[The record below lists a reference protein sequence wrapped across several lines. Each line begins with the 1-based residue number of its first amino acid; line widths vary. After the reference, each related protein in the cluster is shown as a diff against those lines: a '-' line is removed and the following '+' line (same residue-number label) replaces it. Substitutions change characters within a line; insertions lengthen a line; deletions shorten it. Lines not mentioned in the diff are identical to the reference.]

1 MASFYRLFCRLTA
14 VALLIAGFS
23 DFALSALTKQD
34 NDTQLQDIVT
44 WDEYSILIRGERIM
58 FYSGEVHP
66 FRLPSPG
73 AWLDVFQK
81 LRASGFAGVSFYL
94 MWGLLEGEPGH
105 VRMDG
110 VFALQEFFDAASEA
124 GVYLLARPG
133 PYINAEVSGG
143 GFPGWIQRIKGDI
156 RSDNPE
162 FLEATRT
169 YLSHVGRIIA
179 DAQITNGGPVILVQP
194 ENEYSVCS
202 DYTSGNVTGCLRK
215 DYMAFVESQLRS
227 AGITVPFISNDA
239 VPVGNWAPGSGKGA
253 VDIYGADHYPFSWGV
268 GCSNPANWTRGYWL
282 LDQLNY
288 TIHERLSPSNPFA
301 MVEYQGGA
309 ADFWGGDGVDA
320 CVALINHEF
329 ARVFNKL
336 LYSMRVTVLNL
347 YMIFGGTNWGN
358 LGHAKGYTSYDVG
371 AAIAENRALDRE
383 KYSEL
388 KLQGYFLQSSPS
400 YLTSSP
406 DNGTFG
412 EFTDSRAVVVTQL
425 KAEKTGYYV
434 VRHTEHDTLAST
446 HYSLRVPT
454 SKGSFAIPQLGG
466 TLSLNGRDS
475 KIHVVDYP
483 VGNIN
488 LVYSTAEVLTWRRF
502 KSGTVLLVYGGEG
515 ERHEFSLPRS
525 FGCPTARQ
533 GDHYKCR
540 LLGSL
545 AIVNWAVGAKRQVLH
560 FGSGL
565 EVYLLWRNEAYNY
578 WILDLPEPAPL
589 NNYTSPSRLRSTDS
603 SVIVKAGYLVRTA
616 KMSGMSLYLTGDANR
631 TTEVEVI
638 AAPATPERLYFN
650 GKRVPTKSITHGR
663 RELWKIQA
671 GYDDSR
677 WISCTNKDTNNTR
690 ALTTPTSLYASDYK
704 FHSGSLLY
712 RGHFTASGGESRLFI
727 STQSGDGF
735 GHSIWLNS
743 TFIGSWAGQSGVASR
758 NQTLRFPQ
766 KLKAGAPYVITVL
779 IDHMGLH
786 DNWLADAQE
795 MKEPRGILDYEL
807 SGHPNQSDVS
817 WKMTGNIGGEFYLD
831 RSRGPLN
838 EGSLY
843 VERQGFHLPGAPI
856 NRWKKT
862 ALNGPTRAGVG
873 LFATTFDLDLPRG
886 YDIPISLSIKNS
898 TQPSGSGYTGSP
910 AVANF
915 RIQIFVNGWQLGKY
929 GKKPPP
935 FVHSNALINVTV
947 NNLGPQSRFVLPE
960 GILNHHGPNYL
971 ALTLWCLDEMGAKIE
986 GVALEADAV
995 IQSGKKLTPL
1005 VEGIRYSERSDA
1017 Y

>member
-1 MASFYRLFCRLTA
+1 MLTEIMASFYCLFCRLTTL
-14 VALLIAGFS
+14 ALLIVGFS
-23 DFALSALTKQD
+23 DFALSAFPQQD
-34 NDTQLQDIVT
+34 NSTQLQDSVT

-58 FYSGEVHP
+58 LYSGEVHP

-81 LRASGFAGVSFYL
+81 LRASGFTGVSFYL

-110 VFALQEFFDAASEA
+110 VFALQEFFNAASEA

-194 ENEYSVCS
+194 ENEYSVCA

-215 DYMAFVESQLRS
+215 DYMEFVESQLRS

-239 VPVGNWAPGSGKGA
+239 VPVGNWAPGTGKGA

-268 GCSNPANWTRGYWL
+268 GSTLRIGL
-282 LDQLNY
+282 
-288 TIHERLSPSNPFA
+288 E
-301 MVEYQGGA
+301 
-309 ADFWGGDGVDA
+309 
-320 CVALINHEF
+320 
-329 ARVFNKL
+329 
-336 LYSMRVTVLNL
+336 
-347 YMIFGGTNWGN
+347 IFGGTNWGN

-412 EFTDSRAVVVTQL
+412 EFTDSRAIVVTQL

-434 VRHTEHDTLAST
+434 VRHTEHDTLASAY
-446 HYSLRVPT
+446 YSLRVPT
-454 SKGSFAIPQLGG
+454 SKGSFTIPQLGG

-488 LVYSTAEVLTWRRF
+488 LVYSTAEILAWRRF
-502 KSGTVLLVYGGEG
+502 KSRTVLLVYGGEG
-515 ERHEFSLPRS
+515 ERHEFALPRS
-525 FGCPTARQ
+525 FGCPTALQ

-540 LLGSL
+540 LLGPL
-545 AIVNWAVGAKRQVLH
+545 AIVNWAVGAKRQILC

-578 WILDLPEPAPL
+578 WVLDLPEPAPL

-616 KMSGMSLYLTGDANR
+616 KMSGTSLYLTGDVNR

-638 AAPATPERLYFN
+638 AAPVTPERLYFN
-650 GKRVPTKSITHGR
+650 GKRVPNKSTNSRTKGIVKYLAPNIKLPDLSR
-663 RELWKIQA
+663 LSWRYLDSLPEIQA

-677 WISCTNKDTNNTR
+677 WVSCTNKDTNNTR

-712 RGHFTASGGESRLFI
+712 RGHFTASGSESQLFI
-727 STQSGDGF
+727 STQGGDGF

-807 SGHPNQSDVS
+807 SGHSHQSDVS
-817 WKMTGNIGGEFYLD
+817 WKMTGNLGGESYLD
-831 RSRGPLN
+831 HSRGPLN

-862 ALNGPTRAGVG
+862 ALSGPTRAGVG
-873 LFATTFDLDLPRG
+873 LFATTFDLDLPQG
-886 YDIPISLSIKNS
+886 YDIPISLSIKNL
-898 TQPSGSGYTGSP
+898 TQPSGNGHTGSP

-929 GKKPPP
+929 
-935 FVHSNALINVTV
+935 V

-971 ALTLWCLDEMGAKIE
+971 ALTLWCLDEMGTKVD
-986 GVALEADAV
+986 GVALKADAV
-995 IQSGKKLTPL
+995 IYSGKKLTPL
-1005 VEGIRYSERSDA
+1005 VEGTRYSERTDG

>member
-1 MASFYRLFCRLTA
+1 MTSFYCLFCRLTT

-23 DFALSALTKQD
+23 DFAFSALIKHD
-34 NDTQLQDIVT
+34 NSTQLQDIVT

-58 FYSGEVHP
+58 FFSGEVHP

-81 LRASGFAGVSFYL
+81 LRASGFTGVSFYL
-94 MWGLLEGEPGH
+94 MWGLLEGEPGN

-179 DAQITNGGPVILVQP
+179 DAQIANGGPVILVQP
-194 ENEYSVCS
+194 ENEYSVCA

-268 GCSNPANWTRGYWL
+268 GCSNPSNWTRGYWL

-309 ADFWGGDGVDA
+309 ADFWGGDGVDS

-347 YMIFGGTNWGN
+347 FSEGLTGVIW
-358 LGHAKGYTSYDVG
+358 GHAKGYTSYDVG

-412 EFTDSRAVVVTQL
+412 EFTDSRAVVVTHL

-434 VRHTEHDTLAST
+434 VRHTEHGTLASR

-483 VGNIN
+483 
-488 LVYSTAEVLTWRRF
+488 S
-502 KSGTVLLVYGGEG
+502 KTVLLVYGGEG

-525 FGCPTARQ
+525 FGCPTAPQ
-533 GDHYKCR
+533 GHHYKCR

-545 AIVNWAVGAKRQVLH
+545 AIVNWAVDAKRQVLR

-578 WILDLPEPAPL
+578 WVLDLPEPAPL

-616 KMSGMSLYLTGDANR
+616 KMSGTSLYLTGDVNR

-638 AAPATPERLYFN
+638 AAPVTPERLYFN
-650 GKRVPTKSITHGR
+650 GERVPTKSTSLRTTGIVKYLPPNIKLPDLSR
-663 RELWKIQA
+663 LSWRYLDSLPEIQA

-677 WISCTNKDTNNTR
+677 WVSCTNKDTNNTR
-690 ALTTPTSLYASDYK
+690 ALKTPTSLYASDYK

-712 RGHFTASGGESRLFI
+712 RGHFTSSGSESRLFI
-727 STQSGDGF
+727 STQGGDGF

-743 TFIGSWAGQSGVASR
+743 TFIGSWVGQSGVASR

-766 KLKAGAPYVITVL
+766 KLKTGAPYVITIL

-807 SGHPNQSDVS
+807 SGHSSLSDVS
-817 WKMTGNIGGEFYLD
+817 WKMTGNLGGESYLD
-831 RSRGPLN
+831 HSRGPLN

-843 VERQGFHLPGAPI
+843 VERRGFHLPGAPI

-873 LFATTFDLDLPRG
+873 LFATTFDLDLPQG

-898 TQPSGSGYTGSP
+898 TQPSGSGHTGSP

-915 RIQIFVNGWQLGKY
+915 RIQIYVNGWQLGKY
-929 GKKPPP
+929 
-935 FVHSNALINVTV
+935 V
-947 NNLGPQSRFVLPE
+947 NNLGPQRRFVLPE

-971 ALTLWCLDEMGAKIE
+971 ALTLWCLDEMGAKVDS
-986 GVALEADAV
+986 VALEADAV
-995 IQSGKKLTPL
+995 IQSGQKLTPL
-1005 VEGIRYSERSDA
+1005 VEGIRYSERTDA